1 MRCYDNKVAKLYD
14 LEPGPDCP
22 EIVRMIVEIP
32 KNSTNKYEYDGNL
45 GVFRLDRT
53 LYSPMHYPGDYGFI
67 PGTLAEDKDPLDVLV
82 LVDEPSFPGVLLY
95 VRPVG
100 MLEMVDQDEPDQ
112 KVLAVPYRNP
122 RYDQIHTT
130 DQMFPHVLREIE
142 HFFAIYKELEKK
154 RTQMRGWR
162 GPREARDTIR
172 ACRERYLETHAAP
185 SGDRETVS

>member
-1 MRCYDNKVAKLYD
+1 MD
-14 LEPGPDCP
+14 PGPDCP

-32 KNSTNKYEYDGNL
+32 KNSANKYEYDGNL

-53 LYSPMHYPGDYGFI
+53 L
-67 PGTLAEDKDPLDVLV
+67 AEDRDPLDVIV
-82 LVDEPSFPGVLLY
+82 LVDEPSFPGILLY
-95 VRPVG
+95 VRPIG

-112 KVLAVPYRNP
+112 KILAVPFRNP

-154 RTQMRGWR
+154 RTQMLGWR
-162 GPREARDTIR
+162 GPREARETIR
-172 ACRERYLETHAAP
+172 ACRERYLANPVAP
-185 SGDRETVS
+185 AGDRATIS